1 MPLHGATMDANNRP
15 PLNKVGLQGG
25 DAWKFANLPLTPSL
39 CKKGEH
45 YFQGGSTKP
54 ERRLSR

>member
-1 MPLHGATMDANNRP
+1 MPLRGATTDENNRP
-15 PLNKVGLQGG
+15 TLDKGGLQGG

-39 CKKGEH
+39 CKEGEH
-45 YFQGGSTKP
+45 YFQGSSGKP